1 MKRLIFYIL
10 FVAGLIPLVRAAQQG
25 TKAADGEAA
34 KTNFVRDDDGGLTE
48 IVPVDPASQVP
59 RAAGAVPIMNSVQQ
73 VSIFLGVAW
82 ADRDVRLR
90 QNRLIDMDV
99 TNGHPGLA
107 ELHNHS
113 VEVVPAAARVEDFT
127 DLSKKPVNDLAIQHK
142 LAEMLET
149 HAIPAPAANTVYVVF
164 LAPGIKSTLGTS
176 KAGVGY
182 SAYHN
187 LLHVAAG
194 EIRYVVVPYHEDA
207 DRHHAAASQAFAN
220 TAFNPTGGPN

>member
-1 MKRLIFYIL
+1 MKRLIFCIPL
-10 FVAGLIPLVRAAQQG
+10 LAGLIPLVRAAQQG
-25 TKAADGEAA
+25 TKAADAVA
-34 KTNFVRDDDGGLTE
+34 PKTNFVRDDDGGFTE

-59 RAAGAVPIMNSVQQ
+59 RAVGAMPIMNSVQQ

-82 ADRDVRLR
+82 ADREVRPR
-90 QNRLIDMDV
+90 QNRLNDMDV
-99 TNGHPGLA
+99 TGGHPVLA
-107 ELHNHS
+107 EFHNRS
-113 VEVVPAAARVEDFT
+113 VEVVPAAARVEDFS
-127 DLSKKPVNDLAIQHK
+127 DLSKKLVNDLTIQLK
-142 LAEMLET
+142 LVEMLET
-149 HAIPAPAANTVYVVF
+149 HAMPAPAASTIYMVF

-176 KAGVGY
+176 KAGVSY

-207 DRHHAAASQAFAN
+207 DRHYAAASQAFAN